1 MAIFGIRLQQTT
13 EDSFQKVGFVSFHF
27 PLKCCRH
34 ACPKPRK
41 TSLIQSL
48 ALEATTVTA
57 TSQLGLRSAHSH
69 RDRVAPQRLWLK
81 AASPPPPFP
90 SGNTLSLPPLA
101 PQSVCV
107 CTCACLMLFL
117 WEFKALG
124 ITAKGFCWK
133 LTKLSQLE
141 SSPLQILLSMFC
153 LFRNILQLDCRFL
166 L

>member
-27 PLKCCRH
+27 PLKCCKH

-57 TSQLGLRSAHSH
+57 TSQLGLRSAPSH

-90 SGNTLSLPPLA
+90 SENTLSLPPLA

-107 CTCACLMLFL
+107 CVCMFNAVPLRVQGT
-117 WEFKALG
+117 G
-124 ITAKGFCWK
+124 DYSKGFLLK
-133 LTKLSQLE
+133 TNKIKPVRILSP
-141 SSPLQILLSMFC
+141 SNIKYVLL
-153 LFRNILQLDCRFL
+153 I
-166 L
+166 